1 MLIKDNNNNNSR
13 HKENEITKVFRGTEN
28 STKALVEFVSKAKQR
43 IDSVIDSTAPSIIIR
58 TESIRKERFSAA
70 KDRGVKFR
78 YVTEITKDNISYCK
92 EMLKFA
98 EIRHLDG
105 VKGNFEVSDE
115 KEYVAATRLQQD
127 KEQSIPQL

>member
-1 MLIKDNNNNNSR
+1 M
-13 HKENEITKVFRGTEN
+13 
-28 STKALVEFVSKAKQR
+28 
-43 IDSVIDSTAPSIIIR
+43 
-58 TESIRKERFSAA
+58 
-70 KDRGVKFR
+70 KFR

-115 KEYVAATRLQQD
+115 KEYVGTANLKEPEEQ
-127 KEQSIPQL
+127 KEQSIPQLIHSDVKEVVE

>member
-13 HKENEITKVFRGTEN
+13 HKENEITKVFRGNEN

-58 TESIRKERFSAA
+58 TEFIRKERFSAA

-78 YVTEITKDNISYCK
+78 YVTEITKDNIS
-92 EMLKFA
+92 
-98 EIRHLDG
+98 
-105 VKGNFEVSDE
+105 
-115 KEYVAATRLQQD
+115 
-127 KEQSIPQL
+127 